1 MFVFIF
7 LQSCPFQCESD
18 IVVVFFFFF
27 LPHRSQ
33 LAVWFD
39 RDDLPAEITGYE
51 RNISHSDMGGSVAE
65 RLERWTC
72 NSEASIV
79 SPAPTASW
87 ICSR

>member
-18 IVVVFFFFF
+18 IVVVFFFF

>member
-7 LQSCPFQCESD
+7 LQSYPSQCESD
-18 IVVVFFFFF
+18 IVVVFFLF

-51 RNISHSDMGGSVAE
+51 RNIRSLGHGRQRGLAVRALDLFGG
-65 RLERWTC
+65 LEFKF
-72 NSEASIV
+72 
-79 SPAPTASW
+79 
-87 ICSR
+87 CSYR

>member
-18 IVVVFFFFF
+18 IVVVFFF

-51 RNISHSDMGGSVAE
+51 RNIRSLRHGRQRGLAVRALD
-65 RLERWTC
+65 L
-72 NSEASIV
+72 
-79 SPAPTASW
+79 
-87 ICSR
+87 

>member
-1 MFVFIF
+1 MTRSIFVFIS
-7 LQSCPFQCESD
+7 LQSCPFQCEPD
-18 IVVVFFFFF
+18 IVVVVFCFVF

-65 RLERWTC
+65 WLER
-72 NSEASIV
+72 
-79 SPAPTASW
+79 
-87 ICSR
+87 

>member
-1 MFVFIF
+1 MFVFIS

-18 IVVVFFFFF
+18 IVVVLFF

-51 RNISHSDMGGSVAE
+51 RNISHSDMGGSMAE
-65 RLERWTC
+65 WLERWTC
-72 NSEASIV
+72 YSEASSS

>member
-18 IVVVFFFFF
+18 IVVVFFF

-51 RNISHSDMGGSVAE
+51 
-65 RLERWTC
+65 
-72 NSEASIV
+72 
-79 SPAPTASW
+79 
-87 ICSR
+87 